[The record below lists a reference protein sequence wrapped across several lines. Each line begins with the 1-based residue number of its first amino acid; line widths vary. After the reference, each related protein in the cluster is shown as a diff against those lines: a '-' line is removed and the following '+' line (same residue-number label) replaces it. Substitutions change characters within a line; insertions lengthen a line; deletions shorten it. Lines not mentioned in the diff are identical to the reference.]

1 MHACKQGAQQ
11 PARKAAQHDSITAAA
26 PLKPEYGNN
35 KTSTGSCQRAKLA
48 KMQPPSCAHC
58 APPHAELTDTP
69 AALQTHVPNPQPHH
83 TRRNAPGLSQ
93 QFSSQCAS
101 QSRIMVHTRERLRRS
116 AATHA
121 PARQSGGWY
130 RERTPTQPQLT
141 AAAATAGVL
150 NVICMA
156 HQVR

>member
-1 MHACKQGAQQ
+1 MQ
-11 PARKAAQHDSITAAA
+11 ARCTAASA
-26 PLKPEYGNN
+26 ESCAARQHHSGCTLE
-35 KTSTGSCQRAKLA
+35 TGIWQQQNINRELSKAKLA

-69 AALQTHVPNPQPHH
+69 AALQTHVPNSQPHH

-121 PARQSGGWY
+121 PAQSGGWY